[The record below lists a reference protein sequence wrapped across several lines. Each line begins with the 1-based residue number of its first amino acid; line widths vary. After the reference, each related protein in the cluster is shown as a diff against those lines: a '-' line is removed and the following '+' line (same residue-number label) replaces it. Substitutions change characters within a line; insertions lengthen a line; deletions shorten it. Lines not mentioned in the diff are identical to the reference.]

1 MRREE
6 GAVMR
11 GKIIS
16 VLVSFA
22 LLLAFCIPANAAAKY
37 TLRFANCVSKDFSWG
52 RAAEKFKKD
61 LEEASNGQIE
71 VQVFHSS
78 SLGSNREVA
87 EMLKMGT
94 ADFMIAGTTHVTN
107 YVPQLGVIV
116 FPYLWKDRQ
125 TMFNAL
131 DGDIGKTFSD
141 LLAKK
146 GFVLLGWWDNG
157 FRDMTTKSKPIISVD
172 DMKGLRIRTLPVKVH
187 VAFFKA
193 LGAAPAPL
201 DWMEIYTALQQG
213 VVDAEENPPAM
224 VYFGKFN
231 EVQKYF
237 SLTRHVNEPGVLLMS
252 EKTMS
257 KLPPELQQAVR
268 VAAQKATM
276 WQRAAN
282 DEDNTEFLK
291 KLSQAGMTI
300 NEVPPQNLAE
310 FKKIAL
316 SIYPEATQDLGEG
329 GKELVDRL
337 VSVNK

>member
-1 MRREE
+1 
-6 GAVMR
+6 MR

-22 LLLAFCIPANAAAKY
+22 LLLAFCIPAHAAAKY
-37 TLRFANCVSKDFSWG
+37 TMRFANCTAKDFSWG
-52 RAAEKFKKD
+52 RAAEEFKKD

-78 SLGSNREVA
+78 SLGTNREVA
-87 EMLKMGT
+87 ELLRMGT
-94 ADFMIAGTTHVTN
+94 ADFMIAGSTHVTS

-125 TMFNAL
+125 TMFQAL
-131 DGDIGKTFSD
+131 DGDIGKTFSG

-146 GFVLLGWWDNG
+146 GLVLLDWWDNG
-157 FRDMTTKSKPIISVD
+157 FRDVTTKSKPIMSVA
-172 DMKGLRIRTLPVKVH
+172 DMKGLRIRTLPVNVL

-193 LGAAPAPL
+193 LGAAPTPVGWSEL
-201 DWMEIYTALQQG
+201 YTALQQG

-224 VYFGKFN
+224 IYFAKFQ
-231 EVQKYF
+231 EVQKYL
-237 SLTRHVNEPGVLLMS
+237 SLTKAINEPGVLLMS
-252 EKTMS
+252 EKVMN

-276 WQRAAN
+276 WQRPAN
-282 DEDNTEFLK
+282 AKDNQEFLE
-291 KLSQAGMTI
+291 KLSQAGMKV

-316 SIYPEATQDLGEG
+316 SVYPEATKDLGEG
-329 GKELVDRL
+329 GQELLDRL
-337 VSVNK
+337 VSFNK